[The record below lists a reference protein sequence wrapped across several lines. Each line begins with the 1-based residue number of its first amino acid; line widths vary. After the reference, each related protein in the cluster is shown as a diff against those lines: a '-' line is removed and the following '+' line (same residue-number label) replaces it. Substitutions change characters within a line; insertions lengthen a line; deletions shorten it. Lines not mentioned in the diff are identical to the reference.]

1 MGGRL
6 EERVA
11 IITGAAR
18 GMGAAMARRFVAEGA
33 HVVAADID
41 LDAATALAAA
51 LDAPPGR
58 VRAVGLDVTSEA
70 GCRELARATE
80 ETFGRID
87 IAVNNAGIYPVQA
100 FEEISYEDW
109 RRVVAV
115 NLDGPFLLTRAVVPA
130 MKRRRWGRVINI
142 SSGTVWL
149 GTPRFTHYAAAK
161 AGVIGFTRSLAS
173 ELGEFGIT
181 VNVVSPGLTATENM
195 LKVIPPALLET
206 RRQQRPIKR
215 HQVAE
220 DVVGAVLFL
229 ASDDAEFVT
238 GQTVNVDGGLAMH

>member
-1 MGGRL
+1 MAGRL
-6 EERVA
+6 DGRVA
-11 IITGAAR
+11 IVTGAAR
-18 GMGAAMARRFVAEGA
+18 GMGAAMTRRFVAEGA
-33 HVVAADID
+33 RVVAADID
-41 LDAATALAAA
+41 LAAATALAAS
-51 LDAPPGR
+51 LVTPER
-58 VRAVGLDVTSEA
+58 VRAVRVDVASETSAAALAHEA
-70 GCRELARATE
+70 EAA
-80 ETFGRID
+80 FGRID
-87 IAVNNAGIYPVQA
+87 ILVNNAGIYPVQA
-100 FEEISYEDW
+100 FEDISYEDW

-115 NLDGPFLLTRAVVPA
+115 NLDGTFLVTRAVVPA

-181 VNVVSPGLTATENM
+181 VNVVSPGLTATETM
-195 LKVIPPALLET
+195 LGIIPPALLEA
-206 RRQQRPIKR
+206 RREQRPIKR